1 MSEMCPIPKSTSQR
15 TKPAASGSKRKVGRP
30 SKYSKALAT
39 HIVAELA
46 KGRSLFSICDQDA
59 GMPDRDTVM
68 RWMGRYSDFAA
79 LVSRGRQAGAEHSI
93 SRIMDI
99 SETTTSKNARGNR
112 IRLQAH
118 QWLASKFHPA
128 LYGDKAI
135 GLNIKVD
142 LDSLVAG
149 SYELERKQQKLVKA
163 EVVDVKP
170 LDVAPKGD
178 K

>member
-1 MSEMCPIPKSTSQR
+1 L
-15 TKPAASGSKRKVGRP
+15 AA
-30 SKYSKALAT
+30 

-59 GMPDRDTVM
+59 GMPDRATVM

-99 SETTTSKNARGNR
+99 SETTTSRNARGNK

-118 QWLASKFHPA
+118 MWLASKFHPA
-128 LYGDKAI
+128 LYADKAI
-135 GLNIKVD
+135 GVGIKVD

-149 SYELERKQQKLVKA
+149 SYELERKQQKSVKA
-163 EVVDVKP
+163 EVVDLKP
-170 LDVAPKGD
+170 LDVVHEPVKE
-178 K
+178 